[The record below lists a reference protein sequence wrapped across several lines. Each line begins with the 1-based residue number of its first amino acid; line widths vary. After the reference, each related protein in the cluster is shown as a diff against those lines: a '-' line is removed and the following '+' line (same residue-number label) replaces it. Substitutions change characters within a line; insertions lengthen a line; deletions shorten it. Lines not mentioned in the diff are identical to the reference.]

1 MRASPSRR
9 PGPDRPRRG
18 SQPVLAAV
26 LTLLLVGGVWAQEIL
41 DQFAFGGALDGYGI
55 LPRDPGSV
63 TNVLTAPFLHG
74 GFGHLIANTV
84 PLAVLAFMSALRGAW
99 RFLGATLVIVV
110 VGGFLVWLLGRG
122 GSLHLGASAL
132 VFGYLAYL
140 IGVGW
145 WERTPGAVVIAL
157 VAVFL
162 YGGAIWGVLPSNP
175 LISWEAHLFGFL
187 AGLLAA
193 ALLHRRRPARAGQVG
208 SSLPPSRW

>member
-1 MRASPSRR
+1 MRAPAPRR

-18 SQPVLAAV
+18 SQPVLAAL
-26 LTLLLVGGVWAQEIL
+26 LTLVLVGGVWAQEIL

-63 TNVLTAPFLHG
+63 THVLTAPFLHG
-74 GFGHLIANTV
+74 GFAHLIANTV
-84 PLAVLAFMSALRGAW
+84 PLAVLAFMSALRGVG
-99 RFLGATLVIVV
+99 RFLVATLVIVV

-145 WERTPGAVVIAL
+145 WERTPGAVVVAL

-162 YGGAIWGVLPSNP
+162 YGGAIWGVLPTNP
-175 LISWEAHLFGFL
+175 LISWEAHLFGFV

-193 ALLHRRRPARAGQVG
+193 ALLHRKRPARGGQEG
-208 SSLPPSRW
+208 MSSPHSRW

>member
-1 MRASPSRR
+1 M
-9 PGPDRPRRG
+9 
-18 SQPVLAAV
+18 L
-26 LTLLLVGGVWAQEIL
+26 LTLLLVGGVWAQEL
-41 DQFAFGGALDGYGI
+41 VDQFAFGGALDQYGI
-55 LPRDPGSV
+55 VPRDPGSLSH
-63 TNVLTAPFLHG
+63 VLTAPFLHG

-84 PLAVLAFMSALRGAW
+84 PLAVLAFMSALRSAG
-99 RFLGATLVIVV
+99 RFLVATLVIVV

-122 GSLHLGASAL
+122 GSLHLGASEL

-175 LISWEAHLFGFL
+175 LISWEAHLFGFV
-187 AGLLAA
+187 AGLVAA
-193 ALLHRRRPARAGQVG
+193 ALLHRKRPASGAQVNAY
-208 SSLPPSRW
+208 SPRSRW

>member
-1 MRASPSRR
+1 MHAPPSRR
-9 PGPDRPRRG
+9 PDPARPRGGPR
-18 SQPVLAAV
+18 PVLAAL
-26 LTLLLVGGVWAQEIL
+26 LTLLLVGGVWTQEIV
-41 DQFAFGGALDGYGI
+41 DQFAFGGALDRYGI
-55 LPRDPGSV
+55 VPRDAGSV
-63 TNVLTAPFLHG
+63 TNVLSAPFLHG

-84 PLAVLAFMSALRGAW
+84 PLAVLAFMSALRSAA
-99 RFLGATLVIVV
+99 RFLAATLVIVV
-110 VGGFLVWLLGRG
+110 VGGLLVWLFGRG

-145 WERTPGAVVIAL
+145 WERTPGAIVIAL

-193 ALLHRRRPARAGQVG
+193 ALLHRKRPPRDAQVNPY
-208 SSLPPSRW
+208 SPRSRP